1 MSARGRFIVLEGGEG
16 AGKSTQ
22 VETVCQ
28 WLQAQGRRWTKT
40 REPGG
45 SPVAEAIRELLLRS
59 WPAGMDPR
67 SELLLMFA
75 ARANHVHS
83 LIEPSLAADQDVVC
97 DRFVDASYAYQGGGR
112 GLAAADIEVLERWVL
127 GPLRPDLV
135 LLLDVD
141 PEEGRRRVARRGAA
155 DRFEQEN
162 LEFQRRVR
170 AIYRA
175 RAQSAPERYAIID
188 ASQNPSEVARAVCEA
203 LARHLGV
210 RA

>member
-1 MSARGRFIVLEGGEG
+1 MSARGRLIVLEGGEG
-16 AGKSTQ
+16 AGKSSQ

-28 WLQAQGRRWTKT
+28 WLQAQGRRWTKS

-45 SPVAEAIRELLLRS
+45 SPIAEAIRELLLRS

-112 GLAAADIEVLERWVL
+112 GLAVEDIEILERWVL
-127 GPLRPDLV
+127 GPLHPDLV

-162 LEFQRRVR
+162 LEFQQRVR

-188 ASQNPSEVARAVCEA
+188 ANQQPSEVGRAVCEA

-210 RA
+210 QA